1 MRHQWWRHTLIQKL
15 NWPIVGQFTTI
26 TVVNWSPEVAFTCV
40 LCEPSRS
47 RFLCTDSNTFQV
59 LSIFLSGG
67 RSWTL
72 HPAARRSRTTG
83 TDFGSLESPE
93 ILTFARIAESYFIY
107 KCLQSVV
114 FEEELE
120 KAQNELSKQQLKD
133 QQLKEKIQSLLE
145 KADPFRVC
153 TKLTAA
159 MKVYM

>member
-1 MRHQWWRHTLIQKL
+1 M
-15 NWPIVGQFTTI
+15 
-26 TVVNWSPEVAFTCV
+26 
-40 LCEPSRS
+40 
-47 RFLCTDSNTFQV
+47 
-59 LSIFLSGG
+59 FLSGG

-72 HPAARRSRTTG
+72 HPAAGRSRTTG

-93 ILTFARIAESYFIY
+93 ILTCDRIAESCFVY

-153 TKLTAA
+153 K
-159 MKVYM
+159 KR